1 MNARRLFALFA
12 AALSSLA
19 VFALSAPGPASA
31 AVNLRPYPRG
41 NWDAPAVPRYHL
53 VGNTFFDYIGFEA
66 LYGDSD
72 CVYVYTAVG
81 NDGPDDAASSG
92 NLGYFVDGA
101 ARLTNFGAASVPA
114 GLSVAYLDCLGAIPA
129 GLHTVACV
137 LDASNSTGETNESDN
152 TIAQQVAMIP
162 RQLMPG
168 QVVVRPQPP
177 NPTAGTAQVS
187 GTVYA
192 NQDGVRVPAVGSS
205 FGTWSAIAMRN
216 ATATANYDLH
226 LYDASTSSANG
237 FRNPLAS
244 SNTTPAN
251 ATEVVFV
258 NHALTEPRAKDVGIQ
273 YVSGGNV
280 HAIEH
285 RTSATG
291 ATPIALNTTVNH
303 TFAQDQMVVVEEF
316 LHTPTAGM
324 ASLRVTLQGPG
335 FLPFQ
340 LMWAYGDSVAS
351 RTSLAAHTVTP
362 EYMSGLV
369 TVDIPVPTTGP
380 AQVMGLFLVRDAG
393 QAGTGPFAFSL
404 KVESKANLANVAQP
418 GWIAPVGVGN
428 GSASLTAEPA
438 TLSASGNTMGAF
450 GWANDG
456 NRDASAYTYRFFV
469 DGVQVVDKPGNTLAT
484 GLVATANVNI
494 GTIAGGRHTVS
505 SSVDVTGAV
514 AEFDENDN
522 RWGKQWVWTP
532 AALAGFTSMPA
543 PPDPQGGWADM
554 PAAATKRDNL
564 ASMRVVYSLGGTSR
578 FGATMMMPGAGTDN
592 SLAWYVPGGP
602 LDGLQNLVQSTQ
614 QTGERTEALIAR
626 GLVASYDAAVRR
638 ESGSAAYSMQT
649 ISSTVLGTLPLTS
662 ATLSI
667 PANRIGVIYGLDL
680 PNIAGPGGDLQI
692 LLQNLSGNADLAMA
706 LIPATGGPTFD
717 LASLPSA
724 NKADAGGSGSDEAL
738 AAGHHAWDGSQ
749 VGLLIYKT
757 SAAELAK
764 LASFRLVTSGGAVAD
779 ADGVTPRELAFA
791 LSGANPVRGAAQ
803 VRLDL
808 PVASI
813 ASVTLYDVSGRA
825 VRTLADGRLEAG
837 SHLKSWDLRD
847 ASGAAVGNGIYFAAC
862 RVGEWSRTV
871 RVMVVR

>member
-1 MNARRLFALFA
+1 MPVAIRKTLILLAALAVTAGIA
-12 AALSSLA
+12 AAS
-19 VFALSAPGPASA
+19 ASA

-41 NWDAPAVPRYHL
+41 NWDSPAVPRHHL
-53 VGNTFFDYIGFEA
+53 VGSTFFDYIGFEA

-72 CVYVYTAVG
+72 CVYVYTSVG
-81 NDGPDDAASSG
+81 NDGPDDAPSSG
-92 NLGYFVDGA
+92 NLGYFVDGV
-101 ARLTNFGAASVPA
+101 ARLTNFGATSVPA
-114 GLSVAYLDCLGAIPA
+114 GLSVAYLDCLGAIAP
-129 GLHTVACV
+129 GLHTVACT
-137 LDASNSTGETNESDN
+137 LDLNNATGETNETDN
-152 TIAQQVAMIP
+152 TIAQQIAMIP

-168 QVVVRPQPP
+168 QAVVRPQPP
-177 NPTAGTAQVS
+177 NPTAGTAQVG

-192 NQDGVRVPAVGSS
+192 NQDGVRIPAVASS
-205 FGTWSAIAMRN
+205 YGTWSAIAMRN

-226 LYDASTSSANG
+226 LYDASTSATNG
-237 FRNPLAS
+237 FRTKLVS

-258 NHALTEPRAKDVGIQ
+258 NHAITGARAKDVGIQ

-303 TFAQDQMVVVEEF
+303 SFAQDQMVVVEEF

-324 ASLRVTLQGPG
+324 ASLRVTLQGPSS
-335 FLPFQ
+335 LPFH
-340 LMWAYGDSVAS
+340 LLWAYGDSVAS

-362 EYMSGLV
+362 DYVSGFV
-369 TVDIPVPTTGP
+369 TVDIPVPTTGA

-393 QAGTGPFAFSL
+393 QAGTSPFPFSL
-404 KVESKANLANVAQP
+404 KVESKANLANVTQP
-418 GWIAPVGVGN
+418 GWIAPIGVGN
-428 GSASLTAEPA
+428 GTASLTAEPV
-438 TLSASGNTMGAF
+438 TLSAGNSMVAL
-450 GWANDG
+450 GWVNDG
-456 NRDASAYTYRFFV
+456 NRDASAYTYRVFV
-469 DGVQVVDKPGNTLAT
+469 DGAQVIEKTGNTLAT
-484 GLVATANVNI
+484 GAVATGAPSMGAV
-494 GTIAGGRHTVS
+494 AGGRHTVS
-505 SSVDVTGAV
+505 CALDPTGAV
-514 AEFDENDN
+514 TEFDENDN
-522 RWGKQWVWTP
+522 RFGKQWVWTP
-532 AALAGFTSMPA
+532 GALTAFASMPA

-564 ASMRVVYSLGGTSR
+564 AAARVTYSLGGVSR
-578 FGATMMMPGAGTDN
+578 FGTTLMMPGMGTDN

-626 GLVASYDAAVRR
+626 GVATSYDAAVRR
-638 ESGSAAYSMQT
+638 ESGSAGYSIQT

-667 PANRIGVIYGLDL
+667 PANRIGVIYGLNL
-680 PNIAGPGGDLQI
+680 PNIVSPGGDLQI
-692 LLQNLSGNADLAMA
+692 LLQNLSGDADLAMA

-717 LASLPSA
+717 LASLPAA
-724 NKADAGGSGSDEAL
+724 NKADAGGAGADEAL
-738 AAGHHAWDGSQ
+738 AAGHYAWDGSQ
-749 VGLLIYKT
+749 VGLLVYKT

-779 ADGVTPRELAFA
+779 ADGATPRELAFA

-803 VRLDL
+803 LRLDL
-808 PVASI
+808 PSAAS

-837 SHLKSWDLRD
+837 SHVKGWDLRD
-847 ASGAAVGNGIYFAAC
+847 QSGAAVGNGVYFAAC
-862 RVGEWSRTV
+862 RVGEWKRVV